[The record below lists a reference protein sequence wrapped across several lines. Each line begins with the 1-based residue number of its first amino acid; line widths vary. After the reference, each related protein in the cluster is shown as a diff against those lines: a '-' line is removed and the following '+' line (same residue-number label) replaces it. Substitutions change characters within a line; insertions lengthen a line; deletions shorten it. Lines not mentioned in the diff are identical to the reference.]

1 MIHHLI
7 ISGRSFVSIL
17 WLGWLAYWI
26 AASRGTA
33 PSRRVESW
41 REGVAYRVPLLV
53 GIFFVILSREFLPFT
68 GKPLWPHSASLVGI
82 GSILTIAGLGLAIWA
97 RVHLGKYW
105 SGRVTIKVDHRII
118 ETGPYGSVRHP
129 IYSGL
134 LLALLGTVITIG
146 TIQAFLGFALIF
158 IAVVR
163 KLTLEEK
170 WLRSEFGKEY
180 ECYQRRVKAL
190 VPHP

>member
-1 MIHHLI
+1 MRHLI
-7 ISGRSFVSIL
+7 VSGRTFVSIL

-26 AASRGTA
+26 AASLWSA
-33 PSRRVESW
+33 PSRRMESW
-41 REGVAYRVPLLV
+41 LEGAAYRVPLLV
-53 GIFFVILSREFLPFT
+53 GIFFVLLSREILPFT
-68 GKPLWPHSASLVGI
+68 GKPLWPQSAILVGI
-82 GSILTIAGLGLAIWA
+82 GIVLTIAGLGLAVWA

-134 LLALLGTVITIG
+134 LLAVLGTVITIG

-158 IAVVR
+158 IAVIR

-170 WLRSEFGKEY
+170 WLRSEFGEEY
-180 ECYQRRVKAL
+180 ERYRRRVKAL

>member
-1 MIHHLI
+1 MRHLI
-7 ISGRSFVSIL
+7 ASGRMFVSIL

-26 AASRGTA
+26 AASRRTA
-33 PSRRVESW
+33 PSRRMESW
-41 REGVAYRVPLLV
+41 LEGAAYRVPLLV
-53 GIFFVILSREFLPFT
+53 GIFFVLLSREFLPLT
-68 GKPLWPHSASLVGI
+68 GKPLWPESAILMGI
-82 GSILTIAGLGLAIWA
+82 GIVLTIAGLGLAIWA

-134 LLALLGTVITIG
+134 LLAVLGTVITIG
-146 TIQAFLGFALIF
+146 TIQAFLGFALIC
-158 IAVVR
+158 IAVIR

-170 WLRSEFGKEY
+170 WLRSEFGEQY
-180 ECYQRRVKAL
+180 ERYRRRVKAL

>member
-1 MIHHLI
+1 MRHLI
-7 ISGRSFVSIL
+7 VSGRTFVSIL

-26 AASRGTA
+26 AASRWTA
-33 PSRRVESW
+33 PSRRMESW
-41 REGVAYRVPLLV
+41 LEGAAYRVPLLV
-53 GIFFVILSREFLPFT
+53 GIFFVLLSREFLPFT
-68 GKPLWPHSASLVGI
+68 AKPLWPQSAILVCMGI
-82 GSILTIAGLGLAIWA
+82 VLTIAGLGLAIWA

-134 LLALLGTVITIG
+134 LLAVLGTVITIG

-158 IAVVR
+158 IAVIR
-163 KLTLEEK
+163 KLTLEET
-170 WLRSEFGKEY
+170 WLRSEFGEEY
-180 ECYQRRVKAL
+180 ERYRRRVKAL
-190 VPHP
+190 VPHL

>member
-1 MIHHLI
+1 MRHLI
-7 ISGRSFVSIL
+7 VSGRTFVSIL
-17 WLGWLAYWI
+17 WLGWVAYWI
-26 AASRGTA
+26 AASRWTA
-33 PSRRVESW
+33 PSRRMESW
-41 REGVAYRVPLLV
+41 LEGAAYRVPLLV
-53 GIFFVILSREFLPFT
+53 GLFLVLPSREFLPFT
-68 GKPLWPHSASLVGI
+68 GKPLWPQSAILVGI
-82 GSILTIAGLGLAIWA
+82 GIVLTIAGLGLAIWA

-134 LLALLGTVITIG
+134 LLAVLGTVITIG

-158 IAVVR
+158 IAAIR

-170 WLRSEFGKEY
+170 WLRSEFGEEY
-180 ECYQRRVKAL
+180 EHYRRRVKAL
-190 VPHP
+190 VPHL

>member
-1 MIHHLI
+1 MRHLI
-7 ISGRSFVSIL
+7 EAGRTFVPIL
-17 WLGWLAYWI
+17 WLGWLVYWI
-26 AASRGTA
+26 AASRWAA
-33 PSRRVESW
+33 PSQRMESW
-41 REGVAYRVPLLV
+41 REGAAYRVPLLV
-53 GIFFVILSREFLPFT
+53 GISFVLLPRKFLPFA
-68 GKPLWPHSASLVGI
+68 GEPLWPQSAIPLGI
-82 GSILTIAGLGLAIWA
+82 GVVLTTAGLGLAIWA

-118 ETGPYGSVRHP
+118 EPGPYGSVRHP

-134 LLALLGTVITIG
+134 LLAVLGTVITIG

-158 IAVVR
+158 IAVIR

-170 WLRSEFGKEY
+170 WLRSEFGEEY
-180 ECYQRRVKAL
+180 ERYRRRVKAL